1 MLSSEV
7 VLSGRYRLDERVA
20 TGGMGDVWRGTD
32 LILGRQVAVKVLLPS
47 LVSDPDF
54 IARFR
59 AEARI
64 MAALRHPGIVQ
75 VFDCGEDELPD
86 GGRADYL
93 VMEFVTGVPLSKRIE
108 AEGRLAVGE
117 TMSVVAQAAQALHAA
132 HLGGIVHRDVK
143 PSNLLVQE
151 NGSVVLVDFGVAR
164 STNVT
169 SITSTNAVPGTALYM
184 APEQA
189 AGRPVSGATDLY
201 ALGAVAYCCLTGSP
215 PFTGDNPLQVAVRHL
230 DDPPPELP
238 HDIPEA
244 VRVLVAQA
252 LAKDPADRFSSGA
265 AMAEAARTAVSDSSL
280 PTAMVPAG
288 AALRDAGPETRADA
302 TAADS
307 PQAGRRGRHGTLVGA
322 LTAVLVGLV
331 ALGAALSAVTTADTP
346 DAVTVPTTSQS
357 ADTTARRGA
366 AAERGPERA
375 RPGAPV
381 PYNRLDR
388 QPDRIP
394 VDVADHDAAPHVDT
408 RPSRPTRRRPTTVRP
423 TARVRPRPRHR
434 ARRRR
439 ARHRRPAPRLPGT
452 AAGTGTPAQASARN
466 PRSSRH
472 SRNRRNGHPASQHAL
487 GSSPAVITDCSGVPG
502 ERGEVGRHRP
512 GLRRPAAGGTGR
524 RSRPGRGRPRCR
536 RRPGQ
541 AARLG

>member
-32 LILGRQVAVKVLLPS
+32 LILGRQVAIKVLLPS

-59 AEARI
+59 AEARM

-75 VFDCGEDELPD
+75 VFDCGEDDLAS

-93 VMEFVTGVPLSKRIE
+93 VMEFVTGQPLSKRIE
-108 AEGRLAVGE
+108 AEGRLDVAE

-132 HLGGIVHRDVK
+132 HQRGIVHRDVK

-151 NGSVVLVDFGVAR
+151 DGTVVLVDFGVAR
-164 STNVT
+164 SVNVT

-201 ALGAVAYCCLTGSP
+201 ALGAVAYCCLIGSP

-244 VRVLVAQA
+244 VRALVERA

-265 AMAEAARTAVSDSSL
+265 AMAEAARSAVSDSSL
-280 PTAMVPAG
+280 PTAMVPA
-288 AALRDAGPETRADA
+288 AVRGPGPDTR
-302 TAADS
+302 TANTVA
-307 PQAGRRGRHGTLVGA
+307 QAVPVGSRRGRGTLVGA
-322 LTAVLVGLV
+322 LTAVVVGLV
-331 ALGAALSAVTTADTP
+331 ALGAALSAAQQANTPAVQVPSSVPATDSVVEAEEPSDETESRPARVPPYRPAGSTGKATASP
-346 DAVTVPTTSQS
+346 S
-357 ADTTARRGA
+357 ASPST
-366 AAERGPERA
+366 
-375 RPGAPV
+375 GAPSESNE
-381 PYNRLDR
+381 PES
-388 QPDRIP
+388 PE
-394 VDVADHDAAPHVDT
+394 
-408 RPSRPTRRRPTTVRP
+408 
-423 TARVRPRPRHR
+423 
-434 ARRRR
+434 
-439 ARHRRPAPRLPGT
+439 PAP
-452 AAGTGTPAQASARN
+452 
-466 PRSSRH
+466 SS
-472 SRNRRNGHPASQHAL
+472 
-487 GSSPAVITDCSGVPG
+487 SSPAPG
-502 ERGEVGRHRP
+502 P
-512 GLRRPAAGGTGR
+512 GTSTPATEPTTAPTTPPAPTTTPPGGDPPDDESEAG
-524 RSRPGRGRPRCR
+524 
-536 RRPGQ
+536 
-541 AARLG
+541 

>member
-20 TGGMGDVWRGTD
+20 TGGMGDVWRAKD
-32 LILGRQVAVKVLLPS
+32 LVLGRQVAVKVLLPA

-75 VFDCGEDELPD
+75 VFDCGEDDLPD

-93 VMEFVTGVPLSKRIE
+93 VMEFVTGQPLSKRIE
-108 AEGRLAVGE
+108 AAGRLDVGE
-117 TMSVVAQAAQALHAA
+117 TMAIVAQVAQALHAA

-189 AGRPVSGATDLY
+189 AGRPVSGATDIY
-201 ALGAVAYCCLTGSP
+201 ALGAVAYCCLSGSP

-230 DDPPPELP
+230 DDEPPELP

-244 VRVLVAQA
+244 VRALVSRA

-265 AMAEAARTAVSDSSL
+265 AMAQAARAAVSDPSAA
-280 PTAMVPAG
+280 TAMVPAPG
-288 AALRDAGPETRADA
+288 VAALRGADPGTRTDVPVVP
-302 TAADS
+302 AA
-307 PQAGRRGRHGTLVGA
+307 AGRKKRRGPLVGA
-322 LTAVLVGLV
+322 AAAVLVALAG
-331 ALGAALSAVTTADTP
+331 LGAALGATNDADAPAVNVPKTTAPAAVPSAEAPTEQEQNP
-346 DAVTVPTTSQS
+346 DRGRPFRPAGSTSSPSPSATVPPESPQPSQ
-357 ADTTARRGA
+357 TA
-366 AAERGPERA
+366 GPESPEPTGSTDPTPSDGSS
-375 RPGAPV
+375 PGAPTG
-381 PYNRLDR
+381 PT
-388 QPDRIP
+388 PP
-394 VDVADHDAAPHVDT
+394 ASGG
-408 RPSRPTRRRPTTVRP
+408 PS
-423 TARVRPRPRHR
+423 
-434 ARRRR
+434 
-439 ARHRRPAPRLPGT
+439 
-452 AAGTGTPAQASARN
+452 TPAGDTNNPPGGGGGGAATDRSA
-466 PRSSRH
+466 
-472 SRNRRNGHPASQHAL
+472 
-487 GSSPAVITDCSGVPG
+487 
-502 ERGEVGRHRP
+502 
-512 GLRRPAAGGTGR
+512 
-524 RSRPGRGRPRCR
+524 
-536 RRPGQ
+536 
-541 AARLG
+541 

>member
-20 TGGMGDVWRGTD
+20 TGGMGDVWRATD

-75 VFDCGEDELPD
+75 VYDCGEDDLPD

-93 VMEFVTGVPLSKRIE
+93 VMEFVTGQPLSKRIE
-108 AEGRLAVGE
+108 AEGRLDVGL
-117 TMSVVAQAAQALHAA
+117 TMSVVAQSAQALHAA
-132 HLGGIVHRDVK
+132 HAGGIVHRDVK
-143 PSNLLVQE
+143 PSNLLIQE
-151 NGSVVLVDFGVAR
+151 DGTVVLVDFGVAR

-244 VRVLVAQA
+244 VRVLVDRA
-252 LAKDPADRFSSGA
+252 LAKDPADRFSSAA
-265 AMAEAARTAVSDSSL
+265 AMAEAARAAVSEGAL
-280 PTAMVPAG
+280 PTTVVPMTTP
-288 AALRDAGPETRADA
+288 LRDAGPDTRTGLPVVDA
-302 TAADS
+302 
-307 PQAGRRGRHGTLVGA
+307 PPPGRRRRGKLVGA
-322 LTAVLVGLV
+322 LTAVLVGMT
-331 ALGAALSAVTTADTP
+331 ALGAALGATQEADTP
-346 DAVTVPTTSQS
+346 AVKLPTTAPTVQS
-357 ADTTARRGA
+357 TDG
-366 AAERGPERA
+366 E
-375 RPGAPV
+375 
-381 PYNRLDR
+381 
-388 QPDRIP
+388 
-394 VDVADHDAAPHVDT
+394 AAP
-408 RPSRPTRRRPTTVRP
+408 PSPQES
-423 TARVRPRPRHR
+423 A
-434 ARRRR
+434 
-439 ARHRRPAPRLPGT
+439 
-452 AAGTGTPAQASARN
+452 PAQAPSLRPAGSTTRPTDSPSPEPSSPQPSESSEPAPPEPSA
-466 PRSSRH
+466 SS
-472 SRNRRNGHPASQHAL
+472 SDAPEPT
-487 GSSPAVITDCSGVPG
+487 GSSSAPTPSVSPPSSPPSTPPVVDPPPDTDDG
-502 ERGEVGRHRP
+502 E
-512 GLRRPAAGGTGR
+512 GG
-524 RSRPGRGRPRCR
+524 
-536 RRPGQ
+536 
-541 AARLG
+541 

>member
-20 TGGMGDVWRGTD
+20 TGGMGDVWRATD
-32 LILGRQVAVKVLLPS
+32 LILGRQVAVKVLLPA

-75 VFDCGEDELPD
+75 VYDCGEDDLPG

-93 VMEFVTGVPLSKRIE
+93 VMEFVTGQPLSKRIE
-108 AEGRLAVGE
+108 AEGRLDVGVA
-117 TMSVVAQAAQALHAA
+117 MSVVAQAAQALHAA

-143 PSNLLVQE
+143 PSNLLIQE
-151 NGSVVLVDFGVAR
+151 DGTVVLVDFGVAR

-244 VRVLVAQA
+244 VRLLVDRA

-265 AMAEAARTAVSDSSL
+265 AMAEAARAAVSEGSL
-280 PTAMVPAG
+280 PTTVVPMAT
-288 AALRDAGPETRADA
+288 ALRDAGPDTRTGLPVIDA
-302 TAADS
+302 
-307 PQAGRRGRHGTLVGA
+307 PPRQRRRGKLVGA
-322 LTAVLVGLV
+322 FTAALVGLT
-331 ALGAALSAVTTADTP
+331 ALGAALGATQEANTPAVKLPTTAPTAESTDGEEASPSPQESAPAQVPLRPAGSTSRATESP
-346 DAVTVPTTSQS
+346 SPEPSSPQPSEPSEPASPEPTTPSPDPEPTGTS
-357 ADTTARRGA
+357 SSPTPPASPTPSTPTTPPDG
-366 AAERGPERA
+366 EP
-375 RPGAPV
+375 PGA
-381 PYNRLDR
+381 
-388 QPDRIP
+388 
-394 VDVADHDAAPHVDT
+394 
-408 RPSRPTRRRPTTVRP
+408 
-423 TARVRPRPRHR
+423 
-434 ARRRR
+434 
-439 ARHRRPAPRLPGT
+439 
-452 AAGTGTPAQASARN
+452 
-466 PRSSRH
+466 
-472 SRNRRNGHPASQHAL
+472 
-487 GSSPAVITDCSGVPG
+487 G
-502 ERGEVGRHRP
+502 EGE
-512 GLRRPAAGGTGR
+512 
-524 RSRPGRGRPRCR
+524 S
-536 RRPGQ
+536 
-541 AARLG
+541 